1 MKVAIVEDEEQHR
14 EILKKYLA
22 RYAKEHDLL
31 INPVVFKNALDLISE
46 YTADYDII
54 FMDIMMSFMDGLEAT
69 KIIRKLDKTVALVF
83 VTNMA
88 KFAIKGYEVDAAG
101 FLLKPLSYTEFALK
115 MDKIVPRLNRRETD
129 TLCVKMDIG
138 MAKIYISDIFYV
150 KVEGRYVSLHTHGNI
165 IPLHKS
171 MKEVET
177 LLERYKFV
185 RCDNSYLVNLAHVSF
200 IGKNTAIVAGE
211 EIPVSRA
218 KRKKFLDA
226 LTVYLGKV

>member
-1 MKVAIVEDEEQHR
+1 MPLLPSVELSIIAADAI
-14 EILKKYLA
+14 L
-22 RYAKEHDLL
+22 
-31 INPVVFKNALDLISE
+31 
-46 YTADYDII
+46 
-54 FMDIMMSFMDGLEAT
+54 
-69 KIIRKLDKTVALVF
+69 F
-83 VTNMA
+83 VSKQKASTSAITHMA

-185 RCDNSYLVNLAHVSF
+185 CCDNSYLVNLAHVSF

-226 LTVYLGKV
+226 LTVYKRRPDKFFEQRLVGSSDTKFFQRIDDGI